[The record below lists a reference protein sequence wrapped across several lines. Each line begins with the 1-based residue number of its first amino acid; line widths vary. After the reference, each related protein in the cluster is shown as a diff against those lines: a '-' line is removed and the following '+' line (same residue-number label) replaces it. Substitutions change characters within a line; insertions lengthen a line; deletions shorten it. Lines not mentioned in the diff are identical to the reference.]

1 MRVIIEKELTNPV
14 MVDGIAEVL
23 GPHYH
28 IYSVDEDGNKTFVK
42 TVDKDIKE
50 AAREAER
57 MLDLNVLEVA
67 YKEKGPD
74 SFKSSISL
82 PPSLLRKWKDII
94 DNGDHPDIEVG
105 CVECQVLSPDV
116 ECSKHYF

>member
-1 MRVIIEKELTNPV
+1 MKVLIEKELTNPV

-23 GPHYH
+23 GPYYH
-28 IYSVDEDGNKTFVK
+28 IYKVDEEGNKTLVK
-42 TVDKDIKE
+42 TVAKDIKE

-57 MLDLNVLEVA
+57 MLDFNVLEVA

-82 PPSLLRKWKDII
+82 PPSLLRKWKEMIKNSNDI
-94 DNGDHPDIEVG
+94 PEEG

>member
-1 MRVIIEKELTNPV
+1 MKVLIEKELTNPV
-14 MVDGIAEVL
+14 YVDGIAQVL

-28 IYSVDEDGNKTFVK
+28 IYSVDENGNKTFVK
-42 TVDKDIKE
+42 TIDQDIKE

-74 SFKSSISL
+74 SFKSSIDL
-82 PPSLLRKWKDII
+82 PPEISEKFRYLATCAPTTNVKLE
-94 DNGDHPDIEVG
+94 NGTAYEEG
-105 CVECQVLSPDV
+105 CVD
-116 ECSKHYF
+116 CSKHYF

>member
-1 MRVIIEKELTNPV
+1 MKVLIEKELTNPV

-28 IYSVDEDGNKTFVK
+28 IYRVDEDGNKTFVK

-57 MLDLNVLEVA
+57 MLDFNVLEVA
-67 YKEKGPD
+67 YKEKGPG

-82 PPSLLRKWKDII
+82 PPNLLRKWKEMIKNSD
-94 DNGDHPDIEVG
+94 DAPEEG